1 MSKKSL
7 DQERAAYAWK
17 CVQNQPKDYK
27 NLAKSL
33 PALVMSNGL
42 MQTLAFLK
50 AKESQEHHATLG
62 AHVVAWAMTSNK
74 PDPSKNG
81 TAFKSGFHTIMKNL
95 YKMNSSEY
103 RRVTEETLEILRW
116 IRQMADAAIKDKRE
130 TDNG

>member
-17 CVQNQPKDYK
+17 CVQNQSKEYK

-50 AKESQEHHATLG
+50 AKERQEHHLVLG
-62 AHVVAWAMTSNK
+62 GQICSWVIEGNKNEPSEDKDYFVSNFDSFMDRLFNVK
-74 PDPSKNG
+74 
-81 TAFKSGFHTIMKNL
+81 KS
-95 YKMNSSEY
+95 SDY
-103 RRVTEETLEILRW
+103 RRYTEETLEILKW
-116 IRQMADAAIKDKRE
+116 IRQMADAAIKED
-130 TDNG
+130 